1 MVRTKKTPVLKTQ
14 LARGSTLLEVL
25 ISVFIMAFG
34 IMALMLA
41 QLKSV
46 GNVRE
51 AEMQTRVAQAVQN
64 LSAGMLSNPDVINNL
79 GSASNINAKLQYSNY
94 KTASW
99 VNVDSTPPT
108 NTVVCGLGPVN
119 STVKNS
125 DFTTCITDAFVNE
138 LKIALPN
145 ASNIAYKIDSTS
157 GATPTTTI
165 SVKWS
170 EINDDTTGTS
180 SENYDFQYSAV
191 VGD

>member
-51 AEMQTRVAQAVQN
+51 AETQTRVAQAVQN
-64 LSAGMLSNPDVINNL
+64 LSPDVINNL

-99 VNVDSTPPT
+99 VNVDSTLPT

-170 EINDDTTGTS
+170 EINDDTTGTN

>member
-1 MVRTKKTPVLKTQ
+1 MACTKKPPILKAR
-14 LARGSTLLEVL
+14 LMRGSTLLEVL

-64 LSAGMLSNPDVINNL
+64 LSAGMLSNPDVITNL
-79 GSASNINAKLQYSNY
+79 GSAGNINAKLQYTNY
-94 KTASW
+94 KTPSW
-99 VNVDSTPPT
+99 VNIDSTPPT
-108 NTVVCGLGPVN
+108 TNVVCGLGSN
-119 STVKNS
+119 NQTVTNNE
-125 DFTTCITDAFVNE
+125 FATCIINAFVNE
-138 LKIALPN
+138 LKNALPN
-145 ASNIAYKIDSTS
+145 ASNIAYKIDSTT

-165 SVKWS
+165 TVKWS
-170 EINDDTTGTS
+170 ETNDDSTGAN

>member
-1 MVRTKKTPVLKTQ
+1 MLYKNRVTLLEVKSI
-14 LARGSTLLEVL
+14 RGSTLLEVL

-46 GNVRE
+46 NNVRE

-64 LSAGMLSNPDVINNL
+64 LSAGMLSSPDVINNL
-79 GSASNINAKLQYSNY
+79 GSASNINTKLQYTKYN
-94 KTASW
+94 TAAW
-99 VNVDSTPPT
+99 VSVN
-108 NTVVCGLGPVN
+108 NTSPATDPAVCGAANANAAVTNDGFIACI
-119 STVKNS
+119 KGA
-125 DFTTCITDAFVNE
+125 FTNE

-145 ASNIAYKIDSTS
+145 ASNIAYRIASTN

-165 SVKWS
+165 YVRWS
-170 EINDDTTGTS
+170 ENNGDIAYNGDT
-180 SENYDFQYSAV
+180 YDFQYSAV

>member
-1 MVRTKKTPVLKTQ
+1 MARIKKSPILKPQ
-14 LARGSTLLEVL
+14 LMQGSTLLEVL

-64 LSAGMLSNPDVINNL
+64 LSAGMLSNPDVITNL

-94 KTASW
+94 KTSSW
-99 VNVDSTPPT
+99 VNVDSNPPSA
-108 NTVVCGLGPVN
+108 NMICGSGSAN
-119 STVKNS
+119 STVKNNE
-125 DFTTCITDAFVNE
+125 FTTCIINAFVNE

-170 EINDDTTGTS
+170 ETNDTAPGANSD
-180 SENYDFQYSAV
+180 NYDFQYSAV

>member
-1 MVRTKKTPVLKTQ
+1 MARTKQPPILKAR
-14 LARGSTLLEVL
+14 LMRGSTLLEVL

-64 LSAGMLSNPDVINNL
+64 LSAGMLSSPDVITNL
-79 GSASNINAKLQYSNY
+79 GSAGNINI
-94 KTASW
+94 
-99 VNVDSTPPT
+99 DSTPPT
-108 NTVVCGLGPVN
+108 TNVVCGSG
-119 STVKNS
+119 STNPTVTNNE
-125 DFTTCITDAFVNE
+125 FATCIINAFVNE
-138 LKIALPN
+138 LKSALPN
-145 ASNIAYKIDSTS
+145 ASNIAYKIDSTT

-165 SVKWS
+165 TVKWS
-170 EINDDTTGTS
+170 ETNDDSTGAN